1 MPDSIKTTRIA
12 LVVAAGL
19 AFATAALFAFI
30 FITGAV
36 IVGLGSESAG
46 LLGSALL
53 GATGIFLAAG
63 FAAFAV
69 AGLFIASGIAKGRP
83 WARFAGIAMAVVLL
97 VGVPVGTIL
106 GIIALAG
113 LLGRDAG
120 DWFGSEGPVRRI
132 PQVPPS
138 GERSLRSGPLE

>member
-19 AFATAALFAFI
+19 KFATAALLLFI
-30 FITGAV
+30 FIAGAALIGWGTGR
-36 IVGLGSESAG
+36 AG

-63 FAAFAV
+63 LAAFGV
-69 AGLFIASGIAKGRP
+69 VDLVIASAIAKGRP
-83 WARFAGIAMAVVLL
+83 WARYAGMAAAVLL
-97 VGVPVGTIL
+97 LAAVPVGTIL

-113 LLGRDAG
+113 LIGRDAR
-120 DWFGSEGPVRRI
+120 DWFAPARPVRRF
-132 PQVPPS
+132 PDVPPAAAV
-138 GERSLRSGPLE
+138 

>member
-30 FITGAV
+30 FVTGAV

-53 GATGIFLAAG
+53 GATG
-63 FAAFAV
+63 
-69 AGLFIASGIAKGRP
+69 LFIAVGLVGFGVAELFAASGIAKGKP
-83 WARFAGIAMAVVLL
+83 WARLAGIVLAAVSLIA
-97 VGVPVGTIL
+97 VPAGTVL
-106 GIIALAG
+106 GIIALMG
-113 LLGRDAG
+113 LLGKDAR
-120 DWFGSEGPVRRI
+120 DWFGGPGAVRTVPR
-132 PQVPPS
+132 VPPATV
-138 GERSLRSGPLE
+138 

>member
-36 IVGLGSESAG
+36 VVGLGSESAG

-53 GATGIFLAAG
+53 GATGLFIAAG
-63 FAAFAV
+63 LTAV
-69 AGLFIASGIAKGRP
+69 GVAELFVASGIAKGKP
-83 WARFAGIAMAVVLL
+83 WARFAGIGLAVVSL
-97 VGVPVGTIL
+97 VAVPVGTVL
-106 GIIALAG
+106 GIIALMG
-113 LLGRDAG
+113 LLGKDAR
-120 DWFGSEGPVRRI
+120 DWFGGASVARTVPR
-132 PQVPPS
+132 VPPAS
-138 GERSLRSGPLE
+138 V

>member
-12 LVVAAGL
+12 FVVAAGL

-30 FITGAV
+30 FLCGAV
-36 IVGLGSESAG
+36 LVGWGSEGRG

-53 GATGIFLAAG
+53 GTTGILLAVG
-63 FAAFAV
+63 FAAF
-69 AGLFIASGIAKGRP
+69 GIADLVIAAGISKGQP

-97 VGVPVGTIL
+97 AGIPVGTVL

-113 LLGRDAG
+113 LLGGDAR
-120 DWFGSEGPVRRI
+120 DWFGGASVSRHA
-132 PQVPPS
+132 PQVPPATV
-138 GERSLRSGPLE
+138 

>member
-36 IVGLGSESAG
+36 LVGLGSESAG

-53 GATGIFLAAG
+53 GATGIFIAAG
-63 FAAFAV
+63 LAGFGV
-69 AGLFIASGIAKGRP
+69 AELFVASGIAKGKP
-83 WARFAGIAMAVVLL
+83 WARFAGIVLAVVSLIA
-97 VGVPVGTIL
+97 VPVGTIL
-106 GIIALAG
+106 GIIALLG
-113 LLGRDAG
+113 LLGKDAR
-120 DWFGSEGPVRRI
+120 DWFGGPGAARTA
-132 PQVPPS
+132 PSVP
-138 GERSLRSGPLE
+138 LATV